1 MTSHCEK
8 RPCLP
13 CYITRFFFKVG
24 DKERVTLKLGFL
36 GRKWFHL
43 SDSRT
48 IVSSKRD
55 QGTDYTLQDKSCCI
69 WLNNSKRILKRL
81 KKKKNVIKH
90 ITFEILFNHE
100 FPKTAAMIIHC
111 TRIKT
116 MKETHIKRLRLLMK
130 WTNIKRV
137 TNRLLLINLI
147 IRRI

>member
-1 MTSHCEK
+1 M
-8 RPCLP
+8 
-13 CYITRFFFKVG
+13 
-24 DKERVTLKLGFL
+24 TLKLGFL

-55 QGTDYTLQDKSCCI
+55 QGTDYTLQDESCCI
-69 WLNNSKRILKRL
+69 WLNNSKRILK
-81 KKKKNVIKH
+81 KIKKKNVIKH

-137 TNRLLLINLI
+137 TKRLLQFDYKENLNFLYI
-147 IRRI
+147 KTITVYILNFILVFFNKNLN